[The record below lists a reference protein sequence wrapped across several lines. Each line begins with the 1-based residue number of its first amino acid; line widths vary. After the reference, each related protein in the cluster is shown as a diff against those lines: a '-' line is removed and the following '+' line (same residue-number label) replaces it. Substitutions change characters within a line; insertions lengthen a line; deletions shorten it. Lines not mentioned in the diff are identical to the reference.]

1 METAMMAFPPL
12 DPSMMEAVLN
22 TFGIV
27 AKAATGLIGALFIVR
42 SALLLVSMESAESY
56 FMLFKETLT
65 LLLALTIFPHAFRI
79 LVSGTGELAGLIR
92 VESQMRELGAI
103 DEFFSAISQA
113 IPWISFLN
121 ELGSLAV
128 YHVIR
133 AVYSVLIGLLAVASP
148 LVFISAYLTGRG
160 IGVSQVSTMILAMCL
175 WPTLWNVIGLLGSK
189 LWLQFQG
196 SSLSSLIFSIV
207 VLVLQIFSPLFC
219 LSLLRDLRPQ
229 AAISAAARIGTA
241 TMGGITK

>member
-1 METAMMAFPPL
+1 MAFPPL
-12 DPSMMEAVLN
+12 DPSMMDAVLN

-42 SALLLVSMESAESY
+42 STLLLVSMEGAESY

-92 VESQMRELGAI
+92 FESQTRELGAI
-103 DEFFSAISQA
+103 DEFFAAISQA

-148 LVFISAYLTGRG
+148 LIFISGYLTGRG
-160 IGVSQVSTMILAMCL
+160 IGVSQVSTMILALCL

-189 LWLQFQG
+189 LWLQFQA

-207 VLVLQIFSPLFC
+207 ILVLQIFSPLFC

-229 AAISAAARIGTA
+229 AAFGAAARIGTA

>member
-1 METAMMAFPPL
+1 MAFPPL
-12 DPSMMEAVLN
+12 DPSMMDAVLN

-27 AKAATGLIGALFIVR
+27 AKAVTGVIGALFIVR
-42 SALLLVSMESAESY
+42 SALLLVSMESAES
-56 FMLFKETLT
+56 FFALFRETLT
-65 LLLALTIFPHAFRI
+65 LLLALTIFPHAFKI

-92 VESQMRELGAI
+92 FEEQTRELGAI
-103 DEFFSAISQA
+103 DEFFAAIAQA

-133 AVYSVLIGLLAVASP
+133 AIYSVLIGLLAVASP
-148 LVFISAYLTGRG
+148 LIFISGYLTGRG
-160 IGVSQVSTMILAMCL
+160 IGVSQVSTMILALCL

-229 AAISAAARIGTA
+229 AAFGAAARFGTA